1 MILTLVTIFS
11 MLLTFAIV
19 YFTGINWWL
28 SIPVFLG
35 SLILVIIMFIMSWY
49 LHALTVKKD
58 SEILRPK
65 KYFNYTTR
73 EICKLICTVSRIK
86 IIKEGIEKIE
96 NKKILLVSNHQSNF
110 DPLVIIHALDN
121 IGLTFVMKESL
132 LKLPVIGRYVI
143 SAGFFSL
150 NRENNR
156 EGLKTILKCV
166 KRVEEGYPVGV
177 FPEGTR
183 SKDAEIAELKD
194 GAFKIATRAKADIA
208 VMIVDNAYKVRKRFP
223 LRRTKVLV
231 KVCEVLKY
239 DEIKEMNTNEISE
252 NISKIMKEEL
262 SKSREK
268 YSWLQ

>member
-1 MILTLVTIFS
+1 M
-11 MLLTFAIV
+11 AE
-19 YFTGINWWL
+19 
-28 SIPVFLG
+28 
-35 SLILVIIMFIMSWY
+35 
-49 LHALTVKKD
+49 D
-58 SEILRPK
+58 
-65 KYFNYTTR
+65 
-73 EICKLICTVSRIK
+73 
-86 IIKEGIEKIE
+86 
-96 NKKILLVSNHQSNF
+96 
-110 DPLVIIHALDN
+110 
-121 IGLTFVMKESL
+121 
-132 LKLPVIGRYVI
+132 
-143 SAGFFSL
+143 
-150 NRENNR
+150 
-156 EGLKTILKCV
+156 
-166 KRVEEGYPVGV
+166 PVGV